1 MNLIKKEG
9 RFSSWV
15 LPNVL
20 YHGTT
25 DFYLESINKEGLS
38 IKSEQKNSA
47 LSSPSIYLT
56 TSIEMAKHF
65 AEVVSNRKKSNPIIL
80 EINSDELNPD
90 LIGFD
95 LNMSLRNCSQF
106 ITYQEKI
113 NNFKIIKELKDIK
126 ESKMI
131 FDEPKDLSIPMVWNI
146 NEQRILNFLMENGF
160 KENKQ
165 KKHKI

>member
-9 RFSSWV
+9 KFSNWV
-15 LPNVL
+15 LPNFL
-20 YHGTT
+20 YHGTSES
-25 DFYLESINKEGLS
+25 YLNSIIEEGLS

-47 LSSPSIYLT
+47 LSSPAIYLT

-113 NNFKIIKELKDIK
+113 NNFKIIKDLKDIK

-146 NEQRILNFLMENGF
+146 NEQRILNFLIENGF

>member
-9 RFSSWV
+9 NFCRWIM
-15 LPNVL
+15 PEVL

-95 LNMSLRNCSQF
+95 LNMSLRHCSQF

-113 NNFKIIKELKDIK
+113 NNFKIIKDLKDIK

-131 FDEPKDLSIPMVWNI
+131 FDEPKDLNIPIVWDI